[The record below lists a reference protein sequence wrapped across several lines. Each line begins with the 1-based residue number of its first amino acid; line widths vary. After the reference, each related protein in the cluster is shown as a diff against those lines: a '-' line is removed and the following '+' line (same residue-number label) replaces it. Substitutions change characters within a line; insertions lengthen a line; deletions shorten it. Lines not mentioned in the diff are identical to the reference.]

1 MLNSL
6 RRVNLINRSFEVHAF
21 FIGNTFICNARLK
34 LAKNYAKGKQHPDT
48 ELSLFENN
56 LLSSSTLLS
65 KILGD
70 ILKNVQKKQVY
81 LF

>member
-6 RRVNLINRSFEVHAF
+6 RRVNLIIAVLKYTLF
-21 FIGNTFICNARLK
+21 FTRNARLK